1 MQKNCCQSSIQVCSD
16 CFFVAF
22 LQELS
27 ITYSSSSGPGGQN
40 VNKTSTKVDI
50 RFHMESANWLT
61 SEVKA
66 VLSEKMASD
75 LTKDGWIVVKSDR
88 TRSQSLNQ
96 ADALEKL
103 RGSIREALQPP
114 KPKFTAEQ
122 EESIRKGKIKA
133 SRSKPQDIWS
143 TIDFYQYFTIL
154 IISGSDSTRRGF
166 EVIQK
171 RAEEVLVERG

>member
-1 MQKNCCQSSIQVCSD
+1 
-16 CFFVAF
+16 
-22 LQELS
+22 
-27 ITYSSSSGPGGQN
+27 
-40 VNKTSTKVDI
+40 
-50 RFHMESANWLT
+50 MESANWLT

-103 RGSIREALQPP
+103 RGSIREASQPP

-133 SRSKPQDIWS
+133 SRSKPQDI
-143 TIDFYQYFTIL
+143 
-154 IISGSDSTRRGF
+154 
-166 EVIQK
+166 
-171 RAEEVLVERG
+171 

>member
-1 MQKNCCQSSIQVCSD
+1 MPKNFCQPSIQVCSD
-16 CFFVAF
+16 CFCF

-27 ITYSSSSGPGGQN
+27 ITYSGSSGPGGQN

-50 RFHMESANWLT
+50 RFHMESASWLT

-133 SRSKPQDIWS
+133 SRSKTS
-143 TIDFYQYFTIL
+143 RYLIDFYQYFTIL

>member
-16 CFFVAF
+16 CFFVVF

-27 ITYSSSSGPGGQN
+27 ITYSGSSGPGGQN

-50 RFHMESANWLT
+50 RFHMESATWLT

-133 SRSKPQDIWS
+133 SRSKPQNI
-143 TIDFYQYFTIL
+143 
-154 IISGSDSTRRGF
+154 
-166 EVIQK
+166 
-171 RAEEVLVERG
+171 